1 MMGTILQ
8 DLRYGVRVLLKAP
21 GFATVAILT
30 LALGIGA
37 NSAMFSIVNGVL
49 RRGLPFPAPERL
61 VMVYTSSPQFPR
73 MSTSY
78 LNFLDWSGRARS
90 FEALSAFRTDSLNLT
105 GQGQPDRVRVAMV
118 SAPFFDLLGL
128 KPVIGRTFTPDED
141 RRGGPLVVVLGTPY
155 WKERFGGD
163 PHVLGR
169 TLVMNGLA
177 YTVVGVAP
185 ADIALA
191 RGVRAFVP
199 IGGWRDELFWDRSVA
214 MGMRAVGRLK
224 PGVTLDAAQAEMT
237 TVARDLAHEYP
248 KENKEKGVALV
259 PLRDDLVGDVRPA
272 LLVLLGAVA
281 FVLLIACVNV
291 ANLLLARSAA
301 RRREFA
307 IRSAI
312 GAGGSRLVRQV
323 LTEGGLL
330 ALAGCVA
337 GLVLARVLVQVIA
350 ARISGD
356 LPAHAVLGLDAHVL
370 GFTAV
375 LSIVAGVIFAAVPA
389 WQTARAD
396 VNVALREGGRGTTGR
411 HRVQRTLVVAEIA
424 IALLLT
430 AAAGLMVRTMWHLW
444 QIDPGF
450 DPKGVLTFSLAGMPS
465 RDPAPDAIRA
475 GYDALERRIRQV
487 PGVHAASVLSGSLPM
502 SGDSEVPFWVVG
514 EPHADEQSKLP
525 WALFYMVSAEY
536 RQAFGLT
543 LLRGRFITPDDTEKA
558 PFVVVIDEEL
568 ARSQFPSK
576 DPIGQRMH
584 LAIIDVEYEIVGI
597 VRHVRH
603 WGLDS
608 DDTARI
614 RSQMY
619 LPFRQLPDAITPIVA
634 NGSDWVVRSRLA
646 PGVLAEQ
653 IKRAVFEHN
662 PTMTMYGVQTMED
675 IIEDSLSQRRLARL
689 LLGSFA
695 IVALLLAAVGI
706 YGVMSQLV
714 LQTTHDIGVR
724 MAVGASP
731 RAVLGMVVA
740 SAMGMA
746 LAGIAAGAALTVGA
760 TRLMQG
766 LLYGVSAT
774 DPITF
779 AGVAAVLGGVAL
791 AASLVPAWRAT
802 KVDPMVVLRYE

>member
-1 MMGTILQ
+1 MGTILQ

-21 GFATVAILT
+21 GFAVVAILT

-49 RRGLPFPAPERL
+49 LRGLPFPEPERL
-61 VMVYTSSPQFPR
+61 VMAYTSSPQFPH

-78 LNFLDWSGRARS
+78 LNFLDWAERARS

-105 GQGQPDRVRVAMV
+105 GQGEPERVRVAMV
-118 SAPFFDLLGL
+118 SAPFFELLGL

-141 RRGGPLVVVLGTPY
+141 RRGGPLAVVLGAPY

-163 PHVLGR
+163 RGVLGR

-185 ADIALA
+185 TDIAVA
-191 RGVRAFVP
+191 RGIRAFVP

-214 MGMRAVGRLK
+214 MGMRAVGRLRG
-224 PGVTLDAAQAEMT
+224 GVTLDTAQAEMT
-237 TVARDLAHEYP
+237 IIGRDLAHEYP
-248 KENKEKGVALV
+248 KENKEKSVALV

-337 GLVLARVLVQVIA
+337 GLVIARFLVQVIA
-350 ARISGD
+350 TRIGGD
-356 LPAHAVLGLDAHVL
+356 LPAHAVLGLDTRVL

-396 VNVALREGGRGTTGR
+396 VNAALREGGRGTTAR

-424 IALLLT
+424 LALLLT

-465 RDPAPDAIRA
+465 RDPAPGALRA

-487 PGVHAASVLSGSLPM
+487 PGVEAASVLSGSLPM

-525 WALFYMVSAEY
+525 WALFYTVSAEY
-536 RQAFGLT
+536 RQAFGIT

-558 PFVVVIDEEL
+558 PFVVVVDEEL

-576 DPIGQRMH
+576 DPIGQRLH

-619 LPFRQLPDAITPIVA
+619 LPFRQLPDAIMPIVA

-646 PGVLAEQ
+646 PGVLADQ
-653 IKRAVFEHN
+653 IKRAVFEHSS
-662 PTMTMYGVQTMED
+662 TMTMYGVQTMEE
-675 IIEDSLSQRRLARL
+675 IIEGSLSQKRLARL

-695 IVALLLAAVGI
+695 VLALLLAAVGI

-731 RAVLGMVVA
+731 RAVLGMVLA

-746 LAGIAAGAALTVGA
+746 LAGIVAGAALTMGA

-779 AGVAAVLGGVAL
+779 ASVAAVLGGVAL
-791 AASLVPAWRAT
+791 AASVIPAWRAT

>member
-1 MMGTILQ
+1 MGTILQ

-21 GFATVAILT
+21 GFAAVAILT

-49 RRGLPFPAPERL
+49 LRGLPFPEPERL
-61 VMVYTSSPQFPR
+61 VMVYTSSPQFAQ

-78 LNFLDWSGRARS
+78 PNFLDWAERARS
-90 FEALSAFRTDSLNLT
+90 FEALGAFRTDSLNLT
-105 GQGQPDRVRVAMV
+105 GQGQPERVRVAMV
-118 SAPFFDLLGL
+118 SAPFLDLLGL
-128 KPVIGRTFTPDED
+128 KPFIGRGFTADED
-141 RRGGPLVVVLGTPY
+141 RRGGPLVVMLGASY

-163 PHVLGR
+163 PGVLGQ
-169 TLVMNGLA
+169 TFVMNGLA

-185 ADIALA
+185 TDIAVA
-191 RGVRAFVP
+191 RGIKAFVP
-199 IGGWRDELFWDRSVA
+199 IGGWREELFWDRSVG
-214 MGMRAVGRLK
+214 MGMRVVGRLRDS
-224 PGVTLDAAQAEMT
+224 VAIDTARAEM
-237 TVARDLAHEYP
+237 ARIGRDLAHEYP
-248 KENKEKGVALV
+248 KENKEKSVGLV

-291 ANLLLARSAA
+291 ANLLLARAAA

-307 IRSAI
+307 IRTAV

-330 ALAGCVA
+330 ALGGCAAGV
-337 GLVLARVLVQVIA
+337 VLARFLVKVIA
-350 ARISGD
+350 ARIGDD
-356 LPAHAVLGLDAHVL
+356 LPAHAVLGLDERVL
-370 GFTAV
+370 GFTAL

-396 VNVALREGGRGTTGR
+396 VNAALREGGRGTTGR

-424 IALLLT
+424 LALLLT

-465 RDPAPDAIRA
+465 RDPAPDALRA
-475 GYDALERRIRQV
+475 GYDALERRIRRV
-487 PGVHAASVLSGSLPM
+487 PGVESASIVAGSLPM

-525 WALFYMVSAEY
+525 WALFYTVSAEY

-543 LLRGRFITPDDTEKA
+543 LLRGRFITPADAAKA

-568 ARSQFPSK
+568 ARSQFQSK
-576 DPIGQRMH
+576 DPIGQRLH
-584 LAIIDVEYEIVGI
+584 LSIIDVEYEIVGI

-614 RSQMY
+614 RSQLY
-619 LPFRQLPDAITPIVA
+619 LPFRQLPDAIMPMAA
-634 NGSDWVVRSRLA
+634 NGSDWIVRSRLA
-646 PGVLAEQ
+646 PGVLADQ
-653 IKRAVFEHN
+653 IKHAVFEQN
-662 PTMTMYGVQTMED
+662 PTMTMYGVQTMEE
-675 IIEDSLSQRRLARL
+675 IIDASLSQKRLARL

-695 IVALLLAAVGI
+695 ILALLLAAVGI

-724 MAVGASP
+724 MAVGASS
-731 RAVLGMVVA
+731 RAVLGMVLT

-746 LAGIAAGAALTVGA
+746 LAGVVAGAALTIAA
-760 TRLMQG
+760 TRLMRG

-774 DPITF
+774 DPVTF
-779 AGVAAVLGGVAL
+779 ASVAALLGGVAL

-802 KVDPMVVLRYE
+802 KVDPMVTLRYE